1 MAQFP
6 VSSLPA
12 SLHHRLLTWP
22 GLRRLPLTR
31 VSRMSRMFW
40 TDHTR
45 ILHIQRLLYIIGTM
59 LARQTSHA
67 NQRSFWNGRK
77 REAGQGETCPLP
89 KEPYWTLTP
98 FFVSKIVGFM
108 MLNVPYYHN
117 LPYKVQKFSLFYIL
131 LGSPRPLTKTQMH
144 KFYSQKSHVYH
155 YNVQAM
161 GKKFEEEK
169 NISQS
174 KSLTKLFLPGM
185 WHISPTVEK

>member
-1 MAQFP
+1 
-6 VSSLPA
+6 
-12 SLHHRLLTWP
+12 
-22 GLRRLPLTR
+22 
-31 VSRMSRMFW
+31 MFW

-144 KFYSQKSHVYH
+144 KFYGQMNHVYH

-161 GKKFEEEK
+161 GKNLRRRKKTFHNPNPLQNCSFQECGTYLLQWRNKMVNNGSEVRWECK
-169 NISQS
+169 
-174 KSLTKLFLPGM
+174 TGP
-185 WHISPTVEK
+185 VRA